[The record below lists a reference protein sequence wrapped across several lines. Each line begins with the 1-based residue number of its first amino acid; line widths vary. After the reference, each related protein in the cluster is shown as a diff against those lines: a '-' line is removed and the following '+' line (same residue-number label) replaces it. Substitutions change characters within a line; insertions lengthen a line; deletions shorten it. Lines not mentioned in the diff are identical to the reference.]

1 MSASVLHP
9 KQEEQKRNKEQQKL
23 ITQSKRDFVIKL
35 AKDSNLRFVHVRAK
49 DDHEPKQILSKGGV
63 TVVYQRSNLKNGR
76 IVKVSCALVNDID
89 VYNKL
94 EGRYRACLEFNAGHY
109 ISMRAQ
115 RYMTVNQFLKWIF
128 EGML

>member
-1 MSASVLHP
+1 M
-9 KQEEQKRNKEQQKL
+9 EQQKL

-35 AKDSNLRFVHVRAK
+35 AKDSNLQFVHVRAK

-89 VYNKL
+89 VYNKNCSNIIL
-94 EGRYRACLEFNAGHY
+94 LLKKNNIYYPIYVIKNNNTIGLFNNSDDIIQKLLIY
-109 ISMRAQ
+109 TRTI
-115 RYMTVNQFLKWIF
+115 
-128 EGML
+128 